1 MLRGQAPIV
10 EARPSDAEIWLG
22 CSVDPPAE
30 YAKAVSACEGLSDN
44 PDDLLRNTSASRLRS
59 LLWCP
64 YRYLL
69 EMRRIDTVELPEDRK
84 PLLVGQILH
93 KVLETFFIDEE
104 LPGIRPEL
112 HLKHC
117 PPSGPDFVT
126 WTVMR
131 LEAIATLLVP
141 SELQRAEDFQQMLGK
156 GWLDVARF
164 WGQLLESGFAI
175 KTVETE
181 LSIGKAK
188 PAEVQLP
195 DLNVKL
201 RGSIDAAHRSGDLA
215 VLVDYKSSTV
225 PQKRLIS
232 VGLEPQLPIYAEAFS
247 QSKVDRDDAFSTSQ
261 KNIAAIYFN
270 LRDGKPTVAAV
281 GADIK
286 PLLQSCGIIGRNT
299 RPEDMEEAV
308 QAVRSRWLE
317 RLDSIRDSK
326 RFEADPSD
334 CDYCPFDGVCRK
346 DDPRYRDA
354 IAAQVKAGAL

>member
-1 MLRGQAPIV
+1 
-10 EARPSDAEIWLG
+10 
-22 CSVDPPAE
+22 
-30 YAKAVSACEGLSDN
+30 
-44 PDDLLRNTSASRLRS
+44 
-59 LLWCP
+59 
-64 YRYLL
+64 
-69 EMRRIDTVELPEDRK
+69 
-84 PLLVGQILH
+84 
-93 KVLETFFIDEE
+93 
-104 LPGIRPEL
+104 
-112 HLKHC
+112 
-117 PPSGPDFVT
+117 
-126 WTVMR
+126 
-131 LEAIATLLVP
+131 
-141 SELQRAEDFQQMLGK
+141 MLGK